1 MTDMKHLADNT
12 RDAAQLA
19 PKERIAYLRVDRWID
34 YPRALEALDLLE
46 QLRETPE
53 RTRMP
58 CLLIHGES
66 GIGKTMIIEK
76 FRRAHPPAF
85 NRQKGLQDIDVVAVQ
100 MPPAPQERRLYGQ
113 ILMALNAPY
122 RPSDRLSAVE
132 HTALTL
138 LHKLKPKIIIVD
150 EVHHLLAGSPRDQRA
165 SLNLLKFLS
174 NDLKCSVVALG
185 TRDALAAMHT
195 DSQIAS
201 RFPDFEIPRWQE
213 DQGFRRFL
221 AAFERL
227 LPLREPSQLSDR
239 TIVSTLLRASHGITG
254 EVTAL
259 LIKAAEIAIHCGA
272 ERITA
277 DILDKV
283 GKSSIH

>member
-1 MTDMKHLADNT
+1 MGDMKHLAENT
-12 RDAAQLA
+12 RIVAQLDA
-19 PKERIAYLRVDRWID
+19 KERIAHLRADRWID

-46 QLRETPE
+46 QLREMPE

-58 CLLIHGES
+58 CLLIHGDS

-76 FRRAHPPAF
+76 FRRAHPPTF

-113 ILMALNAPY
+113 ILLALNAPH

-138 LHKLKPKIIIVD
+138 LHKLRPRMIIVD

-165 SLNLLKFLS
+165 SLNLLKFLA

-195 DSQIAS
+195 DRQIAS
-201 RFPDFEIPRWQE
+201 RFADFELPRWQE
-213 DQGFRRFL
+213 DQGLRRFL
-221 AAFERL
+221 VALERL

-239 TIVSTLLRASHGITG
+239 SIAATLLRTSSGITG
-254 EVTAL
+254 NMTS
-259 LIKAAEIAIHCGA
+259 LITQAAEIAIRSGE
-272 ERITA
+272 ERITVN
-277 DILDKV
+277 IL
-283 GKSSIH
+283 GKLTTPSIH